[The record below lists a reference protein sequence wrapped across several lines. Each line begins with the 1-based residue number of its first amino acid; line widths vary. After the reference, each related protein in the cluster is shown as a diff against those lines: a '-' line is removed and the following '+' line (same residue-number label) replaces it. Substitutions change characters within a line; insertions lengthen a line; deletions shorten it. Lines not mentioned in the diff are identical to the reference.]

1 LFRNRWGFILL
12 ANKEDGSVTTRI
24 FMIAFLTS
32 TVWAGATAQ
41 KANTAAVSFDG
52 YVARAEEEIREEE
65 STPESFLSIP
75 KSERTAVEA
84 ELRRGQILI
93 RNQGGSPIPI
103 TGGLIHHWVGLAFI
117 PGATIAKVLGTLQDY
132 DGLAR
137 YYAPEV
143 ESSKL
148 LSRNGD
154 DFRIAMRLR
163 EHKVITIVLDTEY
176 EVHYGLLDADHQH
189 SFSRSTRVAEIAD
202 AGEPGEH
209 PLAPGEDHGFLRRL
223 NTYWR
228 FVRAA
233 DGVFVQCEAIS
244 LTRDIP
250 AGLGWLIGPF
260 IQSVPR
266 DSLRF
271 TLNSTR
277 NAVLENRGRN

>member
-12 ANKEDGSVTTRI
+12 ANKGDGSVIVRI
-24 FMIAFLTS
+24 FLIPALTS
-32 TVWAGATAQ
+32 LVAAGAAA
-41 KANTAAVSFDG
+41 KSPNTTAVSFER
-52 YVARAEEEIREEE
+52 YMARAEEGIREEE

-75 KSERTAVEA
+75 SSGRSGLEA
-84 ELRRGQILI
+84 QLRQGQILI
-93 RNQGGSPIPI
+93 RSQGDSPIPI

-117 PGATIAKVLGTLQDY
+117 PGATIAQVLGTLQDY

-137 YYAPEV
+137 YYSSEV

-148 LSRNGD
+148 LSRKGN

-176 EVHYGLLDADHQH
+176 EVHYGQLDADHQY

>member
-1 LFRNRWGFILL
+1 MVLHSDGILL
-12 ANKEDGSVTTRI
+12 AKKGDTSVIVRI
-24 FMIAFLTS
+24 FVVAVLTS
-32 TVWAGATAQ
+32 SAVWAEATARQ
-41 KANTAAVSFDG
+41 PNTAAVSFEH
-52 YVARAEEEIREEE
+52 YVAQAEEEIREEE
-65 STPESFLSIP
+65 STRESFLSIP
-75 KSERTAVEA
+75 EADGIAVETQ
-84 ELRRGQILI
+84 LRQGQILI
-93 RNQGGSPIPI
+93 QRQGDSPIPI
-103 TGGLIHHWVGLAFI
+103 PGGLIHDWVGLAFI
-117 PGATIAKVLGTLQDY
+117 PGATIVEVLRTLQDY
-132 DGLAR
+132 DDLAR
-137 YYAPEV
+137 YYTPQV

-148 LSRNGD
+148 LTRSGD

-176 EVHYGLLDADHQH
+176 DVHYGQFDADHQY
-189 SFSRSTRVAEIAD
+189 SFSRSTHVAEIAD

-209 PLAPGEDHGFLRRL
+209 PFAPGEDHGFLWRL

-233 DGVFVQCEAIS
+233 DGVFVECDAIS

-271 TLNSTR
+271 TLISTR
-277 NAVLENRGRN
+277 NAVLANRNRN